1 MVNKTILTFTKSN
14 STHSKIQTKS
24 GSFYSQQKD
33 DVEVLVILY
42 IDGVAMI
49 QMRGVACDF

>member
-14 STHSKIQTKS
+14 STYSKIQTMS
-24 GSFYSQQKD
+24 DSFYSQQKAD
-33 DVEVLVILY
+33 IEVLIILH